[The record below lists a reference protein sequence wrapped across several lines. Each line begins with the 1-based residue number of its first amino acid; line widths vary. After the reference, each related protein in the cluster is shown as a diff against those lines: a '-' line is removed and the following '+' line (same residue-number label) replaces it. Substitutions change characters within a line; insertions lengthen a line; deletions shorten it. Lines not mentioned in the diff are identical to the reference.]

1 MPEIGDRIE
10 VVSSKGGP
18 RAGTVAAIND
28 RLITVLW
35 DTGEQTSL
43 IPGPGV
49 LNVVAKGRGGKA
61 ASKQATATKKTQ
73 PSKSASLSPSSK
85 TRVSGSTVSV
95 TTQTAIAKKATPK
108 ASPAAKKAAPTK
120 TPSPDSPRTGTGR
133 RTR

>member
-49 LNVVAKGRGGKA
+49 LNVVAKGRGRKP

-73 PSKSASLSPSSK
+73 PSKPPTPSPSSK
-85 TRVSGSTVSV
+85 TRVSGSTVSA
-95 TTQTAIAKKATPK
+95 TRQTAKAKKPTTKASAAAKKATP
-108 ASPAAKKAAPTK
+108 TK
-120 TPSPDSPRTGTGR
+120 TPSQDSPRKRTGR

>member
-10 VVSSKGGP
+10 VASSKGGP

-28 RLITVLW
+28 RLITVRW

-49 LNVVAKGRGGKA
+49 LNVVAKGRGRKPA
-61 ASKQATATKKTQ
+61 LKQATATKKTQ
-73 PSKSASLSPSSK
+73 PSKSPTLSPSSK

-95 TTQTAIAKKATPK
+95 TRQTAMAKKPGPK

-120 TPSPDSPRTGTGR
+120 TPSQDSPRKGAGR
-133 RTR
+133 RAR